1 MGFQSTVEF
10 TVRKGEE
17 MLPDFLTKVREAELP
32 LRQFGREGGVYTGMV
47 PASQYGK
54 LSRAAK
60 QCGVLL
66 RVKRRKGAVNRA
78 ARYRKRLGVLAGT
91 ALFFAILIGSQYF
104 LWQIDVTP
112 VESVSEE
119 YVLERLAA
127 HGIQRGTFLPTA
139 DLEEAAARLRAE
151 LPGLAF
157 VALNRI
163 GSRLEVALADG
174 VDPPVMEREDGLCN
188 LVAKKAG
195 IVRSVSDL
203 SGQQMVNPGQSVAEG
218 ELLVSGIIENR
229 DGNMLYV
236 RANGSVMAETQER
249 RTFTIPLIH
258 TEQKETGR
266 TETKWRVDLF
276 GKKWPLFLA
285 VPEEELYFSRTEW
298 VTPQIG
304 GFYLPFGLE
313 KETRHFYT
321 EETVH
326 FSEEEAVSLLQKMAD
341 SYEEELAEHGEVVRR
356 SEETALLEDGIMQLS
371 VCWDIVEDIAL
382 EQPILDEREIL
393 EGESSGE

>member
-1 MGFQSTVEF
+1 
-10 TVRKGEE
+10 
-17 MLPDFLTKVREAELP
+17 
-32 LRQFGREGGVYTGMV
+32 
-47 PASQYGK
+47 
-54 LSRAAK
+54 
-60 QCGVLL
+60 
-66 RVKRRKGAVNRA
+66 
-78 ARYRKRLGVLAGT
+78 
-91 ALFFAILIGSQYF
+91 
-104 LWQIDVTP
+104 
-112 VESVSEE
+112 
-119 YVLERLAA
+119 
-127 HGIQRGTFLPTA
+127 
-139 DLEEAAARLRAE
+139 
-151 LPGLAF
+151 
-157 VALNRI
+157 
-163 GSRLEVALADG
+163 
-174 VDPPVMEREDGLCN
+174 
-188 LVAKKAG
+188 
-195 IVRSVSDL
+195 
-203 SGQQMVNPGQSVAEG
+203 
-218 ELLVSGIIENR
+218 
-229 DGNMLYV
+229 
-236 RANGSVMAETQER
+236 MAETQER

-393 EGESSGE
+393 EGENSGE